1 MVAPGRRR
9 DHRGIP
15 EPLDPTAAGFD
26 RGTARSEPEGTAA
39 GCPGPWWAPPDAD
52 GWDMAPPPW
61 VPRRGAHWHDRH
73 QRFHRGARRWGPC
86 RRSTEDRLF
95 GGVAGGLSKRTGIDP
110 TLLRIAFVVV
120 ALAGGFGAA
129 VYLVLWLVLPIEG
142 TPGSIAARA
151 TRDRRGILLAIS
163 FLPLFVLTAVLGHDL
178 DVGFL
183 SSFAWPL
190 FVSAAALVLIWRN
203 CDADERTWLRHVA
216 NPIVQIS
223 APTEHRWRALL
234 MRCALGVLLLAGG
247 TTILVLGHPSRAV
260 LRPVGG
266 ALLVVAGFAVVF
278 GPWWLR
284 LARDLV
290 AERQARLRAE
300 DRADMAARVHDSVL
314 QTLAMI
320 QRSAD
325 RPQRVV
331 QLARAQERQLRAW
344 LFEGD
349 LPGSVGRDATT
360 LSAGVQAIAAE
371 VEPAY
376 GVPVDVVTVG
386 DCPLDDRLRELLA
399 AAQEA
404 TVNSAKWSGAPT
416 VSLFAEVEA
425 ERVSIFVRDRGTGF
439 DPGTVGEDRRG
450 IAESILARVQR
461 HGGTAEVR
469 SSRGEGTE
477 VELAMPL
484 ATVRR

>member
-1 MVAPGRRR
+1 M
-9 DHRGIP
+9 
-15 EPLDPTAAGFD
+15 
-26 RGTARSEPEGTAA
+26 
-39 GCPGPWWAPPDAD
+39 
-52 GWDMAPPPW
+52 
-61 VPRRGAHWHDRH
+61 
-73 QRFHRGARRWGPC
+73 
-86 RRSTEDRLF
+86 F
-95 GGVAGGLSKRTGIDP
+95 GGVAGGLSRRTGIDS
-110 TLLRIAFVVV
+110 TLLRIGFVLA

-129 VYLVLWLVLPIEG
+129 VYLVLWLILPMEG
-142 TPGSIAARA
+142 ATRSIAARA

-190 FVSAAALVLIWRN
+190 FISAAALVLIWRN
-203 CDADERTWLRHVA
+203 CDDDERTWLRHVA
-216 NPIVQIS
+216 DPIVQIG
-223 APTEHRWRALL
+223 APTEHRWRALF
-234 MRCALGVLLLAGG
+234 MRCALGALLLAGG
-247 TTILVLGHPSRAV
+247 TTTLVVGHPSRAV
-260 LRPVGG
+260 LRPLGG

-290 AERQARLRAE
+290 AERQARVRAE

-344 LFEGD
+344 LFEGE
-349 LPGSVGRDATT
+349 LPGTVGGDDLT

-386 DCPLDDRLRELLA
+386 DCPLDDRLRALLGA
-399 AAQEA
+399 AREA
-404 TVNSAKWSGAPT
+404 TVNAAKWSGAPSI
-416 VSLFAEVEA
+416 SLFAEAEA
-425 ERVSIFVRDRGTGF
+425 ERASIFVRDRGRGF
-439 DPGTVGEDRRG
+439 DPEAVGDDRRG

-461 HGGTAEVR
+461 QGGRPR
-469 SSRGEGTE
+469 SGARPGKGPKWNWRCRFPGPAGE
-477 VELAMPL
+477 P
-484 ATVRR
+484 R